1 MNHILKLKKP
11 NELREIQF
19 ELAYLASLSYQDRLE
34 MMLKASKHALST
46 LIKYGHRKPFEI
58 IKRK

>member
-1 MNHILKLKKP
+1 MSHILKLKKH
-11 NELREIQF
+11 NEPKEIRF
-19 ELAYLASLSYQDRLE
+19 ELAYLSSLSYKDRLE
-34 MMLKASKHALST
+34 MMLKASKYTLST